1 MHNKRKDI
9 LETASMLF
17 LQKGIRATTVDE
29 IAKRCHIS
37 KKTFYYFFVDKEI
50 VVAEIVQNLIIKTD
64 QQLRMFPDISPNA
77 SSELISFFQYL
88 QANIFV
94 FNALF
99 MNDLKKYYPNI
110 HNLLLQ
116 DRQNKLIP
124 FFIRNI
130 ERGVSEDIYR
140 INLDSKL
147 TAELY
152 FLQLDNVIDNTEV
165 SENERYTVIYYIN
178 SFFLHGILNK
188 TGLKLAITH
197 FN

>member
-1 MHNKRKDI
+1 MDNKRKDI
-9 LETASMLF
+9 LEAASMLF
-17 LQKGIRATTVDE
+17 LQKGIRTTTVDE
-29 IAKRCHIS
+29 IAKTCHIS

-50 VVAEIVQNLIIKTD
+50 VITEIVQNLIHKTD
-64 QQLRMFPDISPNA
+64 QHLRLLPGISPNA

-110 HNLLLQ
+110 HNLFLQ
-116 DRQNKLIP
+116 DRRNKLVP
-124 FFIRNI
+124 FFVKNI

-140 INLDSKL
+140 KNLDSKL

-152 FLQLDNVIDNTEV
+152 FLQLDNVIDNIEV
-165 SENERYTVIYYIN
+165 SNDERYAVIYYIN
-178 SFFLHGILNK
+178 SFFLHGIMNK
-188 TGLKLAITH
+188 IGLKFANTH